1 VLEVNISFLFYLL
14 AFVLF
19 AVATFPVASRF
30 NLMAAGLASAM
41 LGFLIAGGLLHG

>member
-1 VLEVNISFLFYLL
+1 MNLSFLLYLL

-19 AVATFPVASRF
+19 AVATFPVPSRF
-30 NLMAAGLASAM
+30 NLVAAGLAFAK